1 MGGIRRERRAAVAAA
16 SASAEESL
24 RRSCEE
30 VLRLN
35 EEGNTAGAS
44 GLALKLVDQ
53 HPKSAAPC
61 NLVGYLMESATSK
74 VRYQL
79 EQQDSVRAR
88 SGQHADADPDPARIA
103 EERAR
108 ADEREVAISHMA
120 ACQEGC
126 VAWYRR
132 ASQLAPRCPYTRA
145 NCARVLGM
153 SDHTAEAYKEFSAAV
168 HIRNPE
174 VPDRNNPWMHSTD
187 VMTDEEKK
195 LSAIAMAQ
203 DEFNCFLH
211 LSDTRVYT
219 ACRDLLY
226 NLRQGTP
233 GVKARNEARDL
244 AAKYPFSARANL
256 LLPYL
261 MRSFIGTSSSTIPKV
276 QQYKQVLRE
285 VAQIVDTFPSSIVI
299 SLFRAEVLFAMERYL
314 DASVECLR
322 GLTITRPDDPVSQVI
337 PPDSASGSGRTER
350 TQVVLEKLIDLLEKS
365 EEKVVDAEEIEKL
378 QQALCLRPEDPELKC
393 LVKGLVDDLNKSL
406 SEDLNLKLKHG
417 EPVPREQK
425 CTSSKKQPIKV
436 LGKTPENKN
445 IAEKSTSSKKQ
456 PINVLEENAEKGK
469 GDKGKSAITI
479 PQSVLYSNKYQKFT
493 KKKTEEAVSPLQIMG
508 KRIVPRETV
517 DVYADYCYLRSTC
530 SVKKDICHLC
540 VFEAHKYYKNDFFKG
555 NMILHCQTKHETRT
569 MKCDVPECDVR
580 LRTEEEKEVH
590 YHYCHAIHKDWWKHW

>member
-425 CTSSKKQPIKV
+425 CTSSKKQPI
-436 LGKTPENKN
+436 
-445 IAEKSTSSKKQ
+445 
-456 PINVLEENAEKGK
+456 NVLEENAEKGK